1 MLDSFFDQLLLH
13 RMQRAR
19 AVVAVRLRIS
29 YYIVYNYIISLRIAR
44 INLLLFDLVVS
55 HQDWIL
61 NRVTLLNLARHPRWT
76 HFLWEKKK
84 SNCQRSNYQWEWERP
99 LHQKTTCVL
108 FHSKISF
115 ISLKPWQ
122 RVMTWLI
129 KNCPQALSP
138 SSVKKKEVTWWRKS
152 CQAVCFQSLS
162 TRTWPDMLA
171 RAAEDQHS
179 TGRCTVV
186 PLSTK
191 SVLQELDVKFVESR
205 WKNHNFSVYFLKCSV
220 LELEEQKWWRNDLNF
235 PELFPEQLPS

>member
-29 YYIVYNYIISLRIAR
+29 YYIIHNYIILLRIAR
-44 INLLLFDLVVS
+44 INLLLFDLELS

-61 NRVTLLNLARHPRWT
+61 SRVTLLNLARHPPCP

-99 LHQKTTCVL
+99 PLHPETTCVL

-122 RVMTWLI
+122 RVMTRLI
-129 KNCPQALSP
+129 KNCLRALSP
-138 SSVKKKEVTWWRKS
+138 SSVKKRSHMMEKELPG
-152 CQAVCFQSLS
+152 SLFS
-162 TRTWPDMLA
+162 KPFHEDLA
-171 RAAEDQHS
+171 RYIGQS
-179 TGRCTVV
+179 CRRPT
-186 PLSTK
+186 
-191 SVLQELDVKFVESR
+191 
-205 WKNHNFSVYFLKCSV
+205 
-220 LELEEQKWWRNDLNF
+220 
-235 PELFPEQLPS
+235 